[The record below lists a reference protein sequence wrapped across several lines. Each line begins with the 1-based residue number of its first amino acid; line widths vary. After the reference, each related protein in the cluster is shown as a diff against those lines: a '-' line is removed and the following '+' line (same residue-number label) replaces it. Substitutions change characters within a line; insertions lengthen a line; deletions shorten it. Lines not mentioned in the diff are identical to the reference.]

1 MQCRY
6 DNTETLVRYADGEL
20 PAGEVAAV
28 EAHLAACGVCSRR
41 YAALGQAD
49 AMLARMPKVEPSAL
63 ALLRARHALR
73 AVIEPEPEPEIMTL
87 SEVTDYLRVSRD
99 ELEEL
104 TPALPVFVL
113 GSQIRVRRAALMR
126 WIEDREQDH
135 RRIAAAGGAYR
146 MPSIRFKKGAA

>member
-6 DNTETLVRYADGEL
+6 DNTETLVRYADGDL
-20 PAGEVAAV
+20 PAGEAAAV

-41 YAALGQAD
+41 HAALAQVD

-73 AVIEPEPEPEIMTL
+73 AVIEPEPESEIMTL
-87 SEVTDYLRVSRD
+87 SEVADYLRLSRD
-99 ELEEL
+99 ELEDL

-113 GSQIRVRRAALMR
+113 GGQIRVRRAALMR
-126 WIEDREQDH
+126 WIEDRELDH
-135 RRIAAAGGAYR
+135 RRIVAASSAGR
-146 MPSIRFKKGAA
+146 MRIIRFEKGAA